1 MHECVFSR
9 FSHVQLF
16 ATPWTVTRQAPLSLG
31 FSRQEYQSGLPCP
44 PPGIEP
50 LSPVAPALQTYFLPL
65 SHWGGPNA
73 IIIKHLSIPFKTV
86 QLLKKYLFI
95 WLHCVLVASC
105 KIFCCRART
114 LVAALSLSCLTACG
128 ILVPQLGITPL
139 SPALRGRFLTTG
151 LPEKS
156 PGQLLLIGMMQFIP
170 WRSKELLAGAL
181 ECQEA

>member
-1 MHECVFSR
+1 VLNCFSR
-9 FSHVQLF
+9 VQLF
-16 ATPWTVTRQAPLSLG
+16 AITWTVARQAPLSMG

-50 LSPVAPALQTYFLPL
+50 LSPVAPALR
-65 SHWGGPNA
+65 HWGGPNA

-86 QLLKKYLFI
+86 QLLLKKYLFI

-105 KIFCCRART
+105 KIFCCCAQT
-114 LVAALSLSCLTACG
+114 LVAALGLSCLTVCG
-128 ILVPQLGITPL
+128 ILVPQLGITPS
-139 SPALRGRFLTTG
+139 SPALCGRFLTTG